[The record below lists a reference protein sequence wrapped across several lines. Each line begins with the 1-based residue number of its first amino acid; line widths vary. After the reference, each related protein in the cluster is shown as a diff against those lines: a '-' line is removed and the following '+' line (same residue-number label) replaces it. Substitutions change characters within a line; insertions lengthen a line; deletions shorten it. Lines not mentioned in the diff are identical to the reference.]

1 MIVTSSKPYGVIK
14 GMLKK
19 WKKIGIV
26 SCNSCAR
33 VCETGG
39 REKADELAVRL
50 RQDGF
55 DVVDVEVLPMA
66 CNVDAARR
74 PNYKGDLLVVLA
86 CDSGAYTLQ
95 SLFPT
100 KVIIPA
106 LDTTGLGARDTQGD
120 IFIMKKF

>member
-39 REKADELAVRL
+39 RAKADELAARL

-55 DVVDVEVLPMA
+55 EVVDVEVLPMA